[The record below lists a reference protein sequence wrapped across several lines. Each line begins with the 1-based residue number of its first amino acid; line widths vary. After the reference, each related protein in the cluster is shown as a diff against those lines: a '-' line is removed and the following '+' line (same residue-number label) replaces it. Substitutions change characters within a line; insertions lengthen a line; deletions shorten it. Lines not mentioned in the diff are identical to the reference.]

1 MKKAISCIC
10 GIFLVAC
17 LLSVSITCNAVEV
30 SQNRIYAEQVQ
41 AVAGEKI
48 IIPIKVAGNSG
59 FMGFAMTIHYDPE
72 VFTPLSVEAGDLLSG
87 LFNDSIGT
95 SQGGSFD
102 VVFTNSADITADG
115 VLFTVAFQAAP
126 EVYGSKSISI
136 TYSAEDT
143 FNENWDSVKLSP
155 EPISVEFPAET
166 PTEPD
171 QPEENEKLSVRIGN
185 WIAERSSPFNKILKV
200 LLAPIIWL
208 IRLFE

>member
-48 IIPIKVAGNSG
+48 IIPIKIAGNSG

-95 SQGGSFD
+95 SQSGGFD
-102 VVFTNSADITADG
+102 VVFTNSADITEDG
-115 VLFTVAFQAAP
+115 VLFTVVFQTAS
-126 EVYGSKSISI
+126 EVYGSKSLNI

-143 FNENWDSVKLSP
+143 FNENWDPVELST
-155 EPISVEFPAET
+155 EPITVEFPDA
-166 PTEPD
+166 PSEPD
-171 QPEENEKLSVRIGN
+171 SPVEKEKLSIRISN
-185 WIAERSSPFNKILKV
+185 WIAQCTPPFNRILKA
-200 LLAPIIWL
+200 LFAPLIWL